1 MVEKFKPTEVFEE
14 RTKRENIDPNE
25 VIDDPE
31 FAETMAY
38 SIKGLRERSR
48 ELVEIAESLKGKD
61 EYLAKMKT
69 YEAAELEFQARV
81 YEERL
86 AVDIKRIQEKE
97 SQGLDTSKE
106 KRDLKFSLAEAY
118 LGGGTSVI
126 GSKYRR
132 LLDKL
137 GMDSSPSIQGMTD
150 YVAIDKVKGITKIKK
165 RF

>member
-1 MVEKFKPTEVFEE
+1 MTEKFNPTEVFKEG
-14 RTKRENIDPNE
+14 TKRENIDPNE

-31 FAETMAY
+31 FAEIMAY
-38 SIKGLRERSR
+38 SIKSLRDRSG
-48 ELVEIAESLKGKD
+48 ELVEIAESLKDKD

-69 YEAAELEFQARV
+69 YEASELEFQARV
-81 YEERL
+81 YEERM

-97 SQGLDTSKE
+97 SQGLDASKE
-106 KRDLKFSLAEAY
+106 KRDLKFSLAESY
-118 LGGGTSVI
+118 LGGATSVI

-137 GMDSSPSIQGMTD
+137 GMDSSPSMKGMTD
-150 YVAIDKVKGITKIKK
+150 YVASDKIAGITKIKK